1 MNEDEF
7 INAIMERT
15 GAAGFDTQYSKK
27 YQAPELKKR
36 ASDVLGKQA
45 NIASKDRPAKRERKS
60 RSESVRLTSEEQ
72 AFKEYDDARQ
82 KLIDFFSS
90 SLNTPKGMD
99 DKDKVITDI
108 VNQVSRERREAG
120 YKTPAA
126 APAESPTPAAE
137 PEPKVIEAAA
147 PPQAA
152 PAPERAEMIP
162 MMEEKSEVISS
173 AGERRTEPEPQ
184 QSRRERR
191 DERLERKFDR
201 EGVSTLSDMAGG
213 AEFTPVADTETP
225 AAFTEEIEKP
235 TVSEDRM
242 MSLFKTS
249 TGTRFNPKSKADAG
263 RMAQLRSFVESNPDV
278 LNKSD
283 VGASLAFYRTLK

>member
-1 MNEDEF
+1 MADSDDF
-7 INAIMERT
+7 LNAIMERT
-15 GAAGFDTQYSKK
+15 GAAGFDVQYSKK
-27 YQAPELKKR
+27 YQAPELEKR
-36 ASDVLGKQA
+36 ASDIFKKQA
-45 NIASKDRPAKRERKS
+45 NIASKDRPAKRERKT
-60 RSESVRLTSEEQ
+60 RSESVRLTPEEQ

-82 KLIDFFSS
+82 RLIDFFGS
-90 SLNTPKGMD
+90 SLNTPKGVD
-99 DKDKVITDI
+99 DKDKVISDI

-120 YKTPAA
+120 YKNSAA
-126 APAESPTPAAE
+126 APAESPTPSAE
-137 PEPKVIEAAA
+137 PAPKAIEAAA

-152 PAPERAEMIP
+152 PASERAEM
-162 MMEEKSEVISS
+162 
-173 AGERRTEPEPQ
+173 TEPEPQ

-191 DERLERKFDR
+191 DDRLERRFDR

-225 AAFTEEIEKP
+225 AVFTEEVEKP

-242 MSLFKTS
+242 LSLFKTS